1 MWGRANN
8 ERKNVSDNT
17 WTDKAADKIAGA
29 GIKLQTKITSAM
41 NKKTSNISNRKMK
54 TGLIFFCFISG
65 GFSIYLAGN
74 AIFGKEKK
82 QTVLEVKRIN
92 TPRHFDK
99 TGSEIN
105 AQNNYVPEHL
115 YQELQAYKRYMDS
128 TGQLIR
134 KGLSDSIQML
144 EQIYHSQKI
153 K

>member
-1 MWGRANN
+1 MWGR
-8 ERKNVSDNT
+8 RKNTTANR
-17 WTDKAADKIAGA
+17 WTDKAADKIADA

-41 NKKTSNISNRKMK
+41 NKQVSNLSNRKMK
-54 TGLIFFCFISG
+54 TGLILFCLASG
-65 GFSIYLAGN
+65 GFSIYLAGE
-74 AIFGKEKK
+74 AIFVKEKK
-82 QTVLEVKRIN
+82 QTALEVMRIN

-105 AQNNYVPEHL
+105 EQENYIPEHL
-115 YQELQAYKRYMDS
+115 YMELQVYKRYMDS
-128 TGQLIR
+128 TGQTIR